1 LTGTPV
7 DDSMHTNRARAL
19 AFGGIAEQYER
30 ARPSYPPALVD
41 ALMAWAPH
49 DVLDVGCGTGKASRL
64 LIDRGCTVLGVE
76 PDASMAAIA
85 RSHDVTVE
93 DGAFEQWDPRDRMF
107 DLVMSGQA
115 WHWVEPVA
123 GTAKA
128 AAVLRPG
135 GHLAV
140 FWNRG
145 RNDPGIAAALDA
157 VYERLA
163 PSLSTPS
170 KDLRPGIQ
178 ATDERA
184 EVFRRGAHFS
194 DMQTRTFDWDTSYD
208 RAEWLDFI
216 SSHSDHVVLPQ
227 EQRAALLEAIGK
239 VVDDFG
245 GAVAYHFSTLLL
257 SATRRG

>member
-1 LTGTPV
+1 MAH
-7 DDSMHTNRARAL
+7 DDSLHANRARAL
-19 AFGGIAEQYER
+19 AFGGIAEQYDR

-41 ALMAWAPH
+41 TLMTWAPH

-85 RSHDVTVE
+85 RGHGVTVE
-93 DGAFEQWDPRDRMF
+93 DGTFEHWDPRERTF

-123 GTAKA
+123 GAAKA

-145 RNDPGIAAALDA
+145 RNAPDLGAALDA

-163 PSLSTPS
+163 PSLATPS
-170 KDLRPGIQ
+170 KELRPGIQ

-184 EVFRRGAHFS
+184 EVLRRAGQFS
-194 DMQTRTFDWDTSYD
+194 DMETRTYDWETVYD

-227 EQRAALLEAIGK
+227 AQRAALVEAIGS
-239 VVDDFG
+239 VIDGFG
-245 GAVAYHFSTLLL
+245 GSVAYHFSTLLVI
-257 SATRRG
+257 ATRRG

>member
-1 LTGTPV
+1 
-7 DDSMHTNRARAL
+7 MHTNRTRAL
-19 AFGGIAEQYER
+19 AFGGIAEQYDR
-30 ARPSYPPALVD
+30 ARPSYPSELVD
-41 ALMAWAPH
+41 TLMAWAPH

-76 PDASMAAIA
+76 PDPSMAAIA
-85 RSHDVTVE
+85 RSHGVTVE
-93 DGAFEQWDPRDRMF
+93 DATFEAWDPRNRLF

-123 GTAKA
+123 GAAKA

-145 RNDPGIAAALDA
+145 RNDPDIGTALDA

-163 PSLSTPS
+163 PSLATPA
-170 KDLRPGIQ
+170 KDLRPGMR

-184 EVFRRGAHFS
+184 EVIRQSAQFS
-194 DMQTRTFDWDTSYD
+194 DIQTRTFDWDTSYD
-208 RAEWLDFI
+208 RVEWIDFI
-216 SSHSDHVVLPQ
+216 SSHSDHVVLPDAR
-227 EQRAALLEAIGK
+227 RAALLEAIGD
-239 VVDDFG
+239 VIEDFG
-245 GAVAYHFSTLLL
+245 GAVTYHFSTLLFF
-257 SATRRG
+257 AIRRG